1 MVTEKTAAETV
12 AKTAVQT
19 VAETVAETAAATTT
33 AAKAAA
39 KAVAESAAK
48 SVGTAAGAAVAR
60 ATEKLDRRVVK
71 TRAAIQAAF
80 RKLVK
85 ERGINKVTVSELA
98 RAADIDRKTFYL
110 HYDSIDDLIDN
121 EADQIVGRILSCVDQ
136 SLFECDPRAQ
146 IDLALSE
153 INVMIREDIDLYTY
167 IANNLSLDFML
178 EHITKALDRWFE
190 EHAPRA
196 TVADFE
202 TPDFELHR
210 YRLRLYL
217 AGAASVYGAWLQS
230 DRTMPL
236 ESISEMVG
244 DALVVGLSLS
254 RHGTAVPQEETR

>member
-12 AKTAVQT
+12 AKT
-19 VAETVAETAAATTT
+19 VATTAAKTVAETAAATTT

-39 KAVAESAAK
+39 KSAAK

-136 SLFECDPRAQ
+136 SLFERDPRAQ

-153 INVMIREDIDLYTY
+153 INAMIREDMDLYTY
-167 IANNLSLDFML
+167 IASNLSLDFML

-190 EHAPRA
+190 EHAPQ
-196 TVADFE
+196 TVIADFE
-202 TPDFELHR
+202 MHR
-210 YRLRLYL
+210 YRLRFYL
-217 AGAASVYGAWLQS
+217 VGAASVYGAWLQS
-230 DRTMPL
+230 DRAMPL
-236 ESISEMVG
+236 EAVSEMVG
-244 DALVVGLSLS
+244 DALVIGLSLS
-254 RHGTAVPQEETR
+254 RHGATAPQGETR